1 MLATNIV
8 HFKLSVNNRC
18 QENGEKLT
26 LCVVAQ
32 SNMLNSSQSDSS
44 AQQDSVHLS
53 FGPSSFFFGGDQS
66 DRIRRMSS
74 ANDYKTTKLL
84 GSGRFGQV
92 FLANKKGKCFAV
104 KKFHTAKKTTNVAL
118 QEIRLLKQV
127 EHRHLVKYYGHYME
141 EKIVC
146 LVLEYAD
153 KGTMEK
159 FVLTQDQE
167 EWDVWRF
174 TSHVASALDFLHSKL
189 ILHFNLK
196 PCKILGVTE
205 PSRNNKE
212 PGHRIYWKLTDVG
225 ATKTLTRDVQEV
237 YSVGNLPVYIGPEV
251 LTDLESYTAASDIW
265 SLACVTA
272 FYMTLYSGCCSAK
285 RGKEVC
291 TFCSAFTPR
300 Y

>member
-1 MLATNIV
+1 M
-8 HFKLSVNNRC
+8 
-18 QENGEKLT
+18 
-26 LCVVAQ
+26 
-32 SNMLNSSQSDSS
+32 
-44 AQQDSVHLS
+44 
-53 FGPSSFFFGGDQS
+53 PSE
-66 DRIRRMSS
+66 
-74 ANDYKTTKLL
+74 NDYKTTKLL

-104 KKFHTAKKTTNVAL
+104 KKFHTAKKTTNVAR
-118 QEIRLLKQV
+118 QELYFLKQV

-174 TSHVASALDFLHSKL
+174 TSHVASALDYLHSKE

-205 PSRNNKE
+205 PSRNTKE

-272 FYMTLYSGCCSAK
+272 FYMRGGEHLFNNKDDVLKFKPGESRVFDNKEASFFSTSLTKMVLSMLQEGTMNMDFSNVCPSDFLFPGEPRSAADCTGCLFSLHL
-285 RGKEVC
+285 
-291 TFCSAFTPR
+291 
-300 Y
+300 